1 LKSILLKSKFPKP
14 WPLFKGTEHLMITYI
29 TKDGDVLDAIC
40 WKYYGST
47 FNKTVEKVLE
57 ANRHLAE
64 LGSIFAAGVKIIL
77 PDLTQEEET
86 ESIKLWS

>member
-1 LKSILLKSKFPKP
+1 
-14 WPLFKGTEHLMITYI
+14 MITYF

-47 FNKTVEKVLE
+47 TGVVEKVLE

-86 ESIKLWS
+86 ESVKLWS

>member
-1 LKSILLKSKFPKP
+1 
-14 WPLFKGTEHLMITYI
+14 MITYV

-47 FNKTVEKVLE
+47 TGVVEKVLE

-77 PDLTQEEET
+77 PDLTREEET
-86 ESIKLWS
+86 ESVKLWS

>member
-1 LKSILLKSKFPKP
+1 
-14 WPLFKGTEHLMITYI
+14 MITYV

-40 WKYYGST
+40 WKYYGGTSG
-47 FNKTVEKVLE
+47 TVEKVLE

-86 ESIKLWS
+86 ESVKLWS

>member
-1 LKSILLKSKFPKP
+1 
-14 WPLFKGTEHLMITYI
+14 MITYI

-47 FNKTVEKVLE
+47 VGTVEKILE

-64 LGSIFAAGVKIIL
+64 LGNIFSAGVKIIL
-77 PDLTQEEET
+77 PDLTSEEES
-86 ESIKLWS
+86 ESVKLWS

>member
-1 LKSILLKSKFPKP
+1 
-14 WPLFKGTEHLMITYI
+14 MISYI

-47 FNKTVEKVLE
+47 SGTVEKVLE

-77 PDLTQEEET
+77 PDLTLGTET
-86 ESIKLWS
+86 ESVKLWS

>member
-1 LKSILLKSKFPKP
+1 
-14 WPLFKGTEHLMITYI
+14 MITYVA
-29 TKDGDVLDAIC
+29 KDGDVLDAIC

-47 FNKTVEKVLE
+47 SGTVEKVLE

-77 PDLTQEEET
+77 PDLTPEEEA
-86 ESIKLWS
+86 ESIKLWT

>member
-1 LKSILLKSKFPKP
+1 
-14 WPLFKGTEHLMITYI
+14 MITYV

-47 FNKTVEKVLE
+47 TGVVEKVLQ

-64 LGSIFAAGVKIIL
+64 VGAIFSAGVKIVL
-77 PDLTQEEET
+77 PDLAQEEET
-86 ESIKLWS
+86 ESVKLWS

>member
-1 LKSILLKSKFPKP
+1 
-14 WPLFKGTEHLMITYI
+14 MITYI

-40 WKYYGST
+40 FKYYGST
-47 FNKTVEKVLE
+47 SGTVEKVLE

-64 LGSIFAAGVKIIL
+64 LGAIFNAGIKIVL
-77 PDLTQEEET
+77 PDLSQEEET

>member
-1 LKSILLKSKFPKP
+1 
-14 WPLFKGTEHLMITYI
+14 MITYV

-47 FNKTVEKVLE
+47 TGVVEKVLE

-64 LGSIFAAGVKIIL
+64 LGAIFSAGVKIVL
-77 PDLTQEEET
+77 PDLTPEEET
-86 ESIKLWS
+86 ESVKLWS

>member
-1 LKSILLKSKFPKP
+1 
-14 WPLFKGTEHLMITYI
+14 MITYI

-47 FNKTVEKVLE
+47 TGVVEKVLE

-64 LGSIFAAGVKIIL
+64 LGEIFSAGVKIVL
-77 PDLTQEEET
+77 PDLAQEEET
-86 ESIKLWS
+86 ESVKLWS

>member
-1 LKSILLKSKFPKP
+1 
-14 WPLFKGTEHLMITYI
+14 MITYV

-47 FNKTVEKVLE
+47 TGVVEKVLE

-64 LGSIFAAGVKIIL
+64 LGAIFSAGVKIIL
-77 PDLTQEEET
+77 PDLTLAEET
-86 ESIKLWS
+86 ESVKLWS

>member
-1 LKSILLKSKFPKP
+1 
-14 WPLFKGTEHLMITYI
+14 MITYV

-47 FNKTVEKVLE
+47 TGVVEKVLE

-64 LGSIFAAGVKIIL
+64 LGSIFAAGIKIIL
-77 PDLTQEEET
+77 PDLSQEEET
-86 ESIKLWS
+86 ESVKLWS

>member
-1 LKSILLKSKFPKP
+1 
-14 WPLFKGTEHLMITYI
+14 MITYV

-47 FNKTVEKVLE
+47 TGVVEKVLQ

-64 LGSIFAAGVKIIL
+64 LGAIFSAGVKIVL
-77 PDLTQEEET
+77 PDLAQEEET
-86 ESIKLWS
+86 ESVKLWS

>member
-1 LKSILLKSKFPKP
+1 
-14 WPLFKGTEHLMITYI
+14 MITYV

-47 FNKTVEKVLE
+47 TGVVEKVLE

-64 LGSIFAAGVKIIL
+64 LGSIFEANIKIVL
-77 PDLTQEEET
+77 PDLSQEEET
-86 ESIKLWS
+86 ESVKLWS

>member
-1 LKSILLKSKFPKP
+1 
-14 WPLFKGTEHLMITYI
+14 MITYI

-40 WKYYGST
+40 WKYY
-47 FNKTVEKVLE
+47 NKTSGVLEKVLE

-64 LGSIFAAGVKIIL
+64 LGAIFSAGVKIIL

-86 ESIKLWS
+86 ESVKLWS

>member
-1 LKSILLKSKFPKP
+1 
-14 WPLFKGTEHLMITYI
+14 MITYT

-47 FNKTVEKVLE
+47 IGTVEKVLE

-64 LGSIFAAGVKIIL
+64 LESVFSAGVKIVL
-77 PDLTQEEET
+77 PDLTLEEEA
-86 ESIKLWS
+86 ENISLWS

>member
-1 LKSILLKSKFPKP
+1 
-14 WPLFKGTEHLMITYI
+14 MISYI

-47 FNKTVEKVLE
+47 SGTVEKVLE

-86 ESIKLWS
+86 ESVKLWS

>member
-1 LKSILLKSKFPKP
+1 V
-14 WPLFKGTEHLMITYI
+14 ITYT

-40 WKYYGST
+40 FKYYGST
-47 FNKTVEKVLE
+47 SGTVEKVLE

-77 PDLTQEEET
+77 PDLTQEIEP
-86 ESIKLWS
+86 ESVKLWS

>member
-1 LKSILLKSKFPKP
+1 
-14 WPLFKGTEHLMITYI
+14 MITYV

-47 FNKTVEKVLE
+47 TGVVEKVLE

-64 LGSIFAAGVKIIL
+64 LGSIFEANVKIVL
-77 PDLTQEEET
+77 PDLSQEEET